1 MCCYNDVR
9 KYLNDFF
16 LLKNLTIYTTA
27 MITMIT
33 MITTSPIIGTIATT
47 NQLVL
52 SDCRLIV
59 GLIGIVLVV
68 ITTVLQ
74 NIKQD
79 MQITTLPDTEV
90 IVSL

>member
-1 MCCYNDVR
+1 M
-9 KYLNDFF
+9 
-16 LLKNLTIYTTA
+16 ITTA
-27 MITMIT
+27 MITT
-33 MITTSPIIGTIATT
+33 ITTSPIIGTIVTT